1 MAEKTTA
8 AKAPTLEFS
17 LRGADAA
24 EVEVEDGAEVSE
36 VPLAESLPVGVLWLR
51 VVPKGVV
58 DVSGVL
64 VWVIV
69 DPVPVTLP
77 ADVRVEEV
85 PVDDPEVAEDTV
97 EAALGPM
104 LKDPVEANMSL
115 ISPMLTASRVY
126 PAPTG
131 TTGN

>member
-64 VWVIV
+64 
-69 DPVPVTLP
+69 
-77 ADVRVEEV
+77 
-85 PVDDPEVAEDTV
+85 
-97 EAALGPM
+97 
-104 LKDPVEANMSL
+104 LKNGGINKSL
-115 ISPMLTASRVY
+115 
-126 PAPTG
+126 
-131 TTGN
+131 